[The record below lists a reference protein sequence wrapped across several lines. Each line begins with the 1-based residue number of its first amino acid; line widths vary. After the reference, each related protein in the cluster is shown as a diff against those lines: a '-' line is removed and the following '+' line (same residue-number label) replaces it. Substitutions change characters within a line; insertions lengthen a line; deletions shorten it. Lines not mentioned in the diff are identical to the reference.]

1 MDLVS
6 PFLSLINSLNMT
18 SPYKLIAMDAIQ
30 LFLEC
35 NVLINGGSKSSEA
48 LASIV
53 HSVTTYVLV
62 DLSFSCQFIFLADA
76 NMSRRSRLMTT

>member
-1 MDLVS
+1 MELVN

-35 NVLINGGSKSSEA
+35 NVLVGSGSKSSDA

-53 HSVTTYVLV
+53 QAVTTYVNVL
-62 DLSFSCQFIFLADA
+62 F
-76 NMSRRSRLMTT
+76 